1 MPTPSRRGS
10 KLTALVSA
18 LAILTAVPS
27 VAAVPSAFAGTAA
40 APTGAITTSPA
51 ASGSDPSAPRN
62 VTLITGDTVTVTTAA
77 DGTETQ
83 EVKGPHGEPVG
94 FKIHHVGKDTYVYPD
109 AALPYVSAGRLDKRL
124 FDVTQLLAD
133 GYDDARTDHLPLL
146 VTYTGGSAARAQP
159 LPAGVAKVRTL
170 SSIQGAALTESHGHA
185 AEFWSGLTGGAQNA
199 ARATVQP
206 SFAGGIAKVWLDGKV
221 KADLADTTAQIGAP
235 EVWAAGDTGQGVDVA
250 VLDTGVDAGHPD
262 LADRIA
268 DSADFVPTE
277 DLTDYVGHGTHVAST
292 IAGTGAASDG
302 KEKGVA
308 PGARLHIGKVLG
320 TDGGLESWI
329 LAGMEW
335 AVRDQHAKIVNMSLG
350 AGPTD
355 GTDPLSQAVNELS
368 AETGALFVIAAGNY
382 GAPNTVASPGAADAA
397 LTVGAVDSSDQL
409 ADFSSQ
415 GPRVDD
421 GGLKPEITAPGVDVL
436 AALSRNAQDVDH
448 QGSYWTLSGTSM
460 ATPHVAGAAAL
471 LAATHPDWTGQQ
483 LKDAL
488 ISSSKA
494 TPQYTA
500 EQAGAG
506 RVDVAAAVRDTMFAT
521 GSAYAGL
528 DPWPHQ
534 PGAKRDK
541 EVTYTNTA
549 DAPLTLNLAI
559 KVPDAPAGLFT
570 LSATQ
575 VTVPAHGTSKVTY
588 TTNLDKAPLDSHFS
602 GVINAS
608 GADGKVLAH
617 TLIGV
622 GKEGENY
629 NLSITAKDRSGNPLS
644 GQLFVVGKTF
654 GNAYTLDESG
664 AGTIKLP
671 AGTYAAWLNVDLQGA
686 HGPHSL
692 GRAMLAAP
700 EIVLDRDRAVTLD
713 ASKARQLTA
722 VTPKKTVDTQF
733 SLHLSRSFG
742 PEGEW
747 LDRSIP
753 NGRYDSLWALPTG
766 QKVTEGEF
774 QVAARWRKE
783 QPMLAVAAGTRN
795 FDDLWV
801 QHAATPLPKGRMKL
815 ATVFAGEGADAD
827 YAGLQAR
834 GKIAVVRHND
844 NVGQQEQADAAAK
857 AGVRLLVVVNNGT
870 GRLAPWLNPFVLT
883 TSAWLPQ
890 VTVATLTSDEG
901 EALISEIQHGP
912 TTLTLDSNPT
922 TDYSY
927 DLFHVYDGAVPDDP
941 TYQPGEE
948 DLARVNAS
956 FRNYQQ
962 DRATEERK
970 PVWHGQLTGSLI
982 AHEVP
987 AQGERTEWVS
997 TEEDTQWL
1005 EQNVIPFEIQEGS
1018 AVLHYQ
1024 AGSTT
1029 DVHWFGPVERPRLIP
1044 GRTNHDRIGDS
1055 LGASV
1060 PAWGDSGPGHIGTA
1074 IENFGVEST
1083 VKLYQGDT
1091 FLSESFADWIQF
1103 GPCPECQPAQPG
1115 LSPERLPYRLVS
1127 ENSRGFNWT
1136 NPYSTSTR
1144 TEWGFTS
1151 AAEDTNLPLIQLDY
1165 DVNTDIVGKANRNTD
1180 LTVTPSHL
1188 PGGPSS
1194 KAIGDVT
1201 LDVSY
1206 DDGATWQHAA
1216 LKHIGDGWKTTLH
1229 APAGATYVTLRA
1241 SAHDNQGNS
1250 VTQSITRAFGLK

>member
-1 MPTPSRRGS
+1 M
-10 KLTALVSA
+10 ASA
-18 LAILTAVPS
+18 LAILTVSPPAFATTVDATPGATSTSHAGAGSGPS
-27 VAAVPSAFAGTAA
+27 V
-40 APTGAITTSPA
+40 
-51 ASGSDPSAPRN
+51 PRT
-62 VTLITGDTVTVTTAA
+62 VTLITGDTVTITTAA
-77 DGTETQ
+77 DGTESK
-83 EVKGPHGEPVG
+83 EVTGPDGEAVG
-94 FKIHHVGKDTYVYPD
+94 FKIHQVGKSTYVYPD
-109 AALPYVSAGRLDKRL
+109 SALPYVSAGRLDKEL
-124 FDVTQLLAD
+124 FNVTQLLAD
-133 GYDDARTDHLPLL
+133 GYDDAHTDHLPLL
-146 VTYTGGSAARAQP
+146 VSYTDSAARARAQA

-170 SSIQGAALTESHGHA
+170 SSIQGAALTESHSHA
-185 AEFWSGLTGGAQNA
+185 ADFWSGLTGGAGAQSA
-199 ARATVQP
+199 ARVTGGAQP
-206 SFAGGIAKVWLDGKV
+206 SFTGGIAKVWLDGKV
-221 KADLADTTAQIGAP
+221 KAALADTTAQIGAP
-235 EVWAAGDTGQGVDVA
+235 EVWAAGNTGQGVDVA
-250 VLDTGVDAGHPD
+250 VLDTGVDNSHPD

-268 DSADFVPTE
+268 GSASFVPNE
-277 DLTDYVGHGTHVAST
+277 GVFDDYVGHGTHVAST

-320 TDGGLESWI
+320 TKGGQDSWV

-335 AVRDQHAKIVNMSLG
+335 AARDQHAKIINMSLG

-355 GTDPLSQAVNELS
+355 GTDPLSQAVNQLS

-436 AALSRNAQDVDH
+436 AALSHNAQDGDH
-448 QGSYWTLSGTSM
+448 QGPYRTMSGTSM
-460 ATPHVAGAAAL
+460 ATPHVTGAAAL

-488 ISSSKA
+488 ISSTKT
-494 TPQYTA
+494 TPQYTPD
-500 EQAGAG
+500 QAGAG
-506 RVDVAAAVRDTMFAT
+506 RVDVAAAVRDTVFAT

-534 PGAKRDK
+534 PGEKRDK
-541 EVTYTNTA
+541 DVTYTNTA
-549 DAPLTLNLAI
+549 DAPVTLNLAI
-559 KVPDAPAGLFT
+559 NVPDAPAGLFT

-588 TTNLDKAPLDSHFS
+588 TANLDKAPLDSHFS
-602 GVINAS
+602 GMINAS
-608 GADGKVLAH
+608 DADADGKVLAH

-644 GQLFVVGKTF
+644 GQLIVVGKTF
-654 GNAYTLDESG
+654 GNVYALDESG
-664 AGTIKLP
+664 TGTIKLP
-671 AGTYAAWLNVDLQGA
+671 AGTYAAWLNIDQQGA

-733 SLHLSRSFG
+733 SLHLFRSFG
-742 PEGEW
+742 PDGGW

-753 NGRYDSLWALPTG
+753 NGRYDSVWALPTG

-783 QPMLAVAAGTRN
+783 EPMLTVASGARN
-795 FDDLWV
+795 FDDLWL

-815 ATVFAGEGADAD
+815 DTVFAGEGADAD
-827 YAGLQAR
+827 YAGLQAQ

-844 NVGQQEQADAAAK
+844 NVGQQEQADAASK
-857 AGVRLLVVVNNGT
+857 AGVRLLLVVNNGT
-870 GRLAPWLNPFVLT
+870 GRLAPWLNPFVLP
-883 TSAWLPQ
+883 SSSWLPQ

-901 EALISEIQHGP
+901 EELISEIQHGP
-912 TTLTLDSNPT
+912 TTLTVDSNPT

-941 TYQPGEE
+941 TYQPAEE
-948 DLARVNAS
+948 DLAHVNAS

-970 PVWHGQLTGSLI
+970 PFWHGQLTGSLI

-1005 EQNVIPFEIQEGS
+1005 EQNIIPFEIQEGT
-1018 AVLHYQ
+1018 AVLQYK

-1044 GRTNHDRIGDS
+1044 GRAYHDRSGDS
-1055 LGASV
+1055 LSASV

-1091 FLSESFADWIQF
+1091 FLYESFADWLDFQ
-1103 GPCPECQPAQPG
+1103 G

-1127 ENSRGFNWT
+1127 ENSRGLYWT

-1165 DVNTDIVGKANRNTD
+1165 DVNTDTVGKANRNTD

-1206 DDGATWQHAA
+1206 DDGATWQQAA

-1241 SAHDNQGNS
+1241 SAHDNQSNS
-1250 VTQSITRAFGLK
+1250 ITQSITHAFGLK